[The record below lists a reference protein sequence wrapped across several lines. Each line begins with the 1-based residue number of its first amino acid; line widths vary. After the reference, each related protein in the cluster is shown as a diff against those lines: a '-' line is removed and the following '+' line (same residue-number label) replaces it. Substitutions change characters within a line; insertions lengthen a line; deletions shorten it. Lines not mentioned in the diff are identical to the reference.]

1 MTSMLLRCFAFFRFT
16 LSLCALLY
24 LAPAYASDVDAE
36 LEQAL
41 DNYVQLGQSDEKA
54 ANAMLVKLWQNNE
67 TNSAVKSWARLASYM
82 ASNNFDAEHPEKKQA
97 FLQLMLKKAETTENS
112 DALAEIYGTEIHALL
127 FERKINDA
135 IIKADKLQFYLE
147 RASDPRIRYFYNNL
161 LGYLFRQDSQYSR
174 ALEHYIEALDA
185 VAETDNEA
193 TVRRRTVLNVA
204 IAHVHAELK
213 NWPQAKE
220 QAKITLDDAIKY
232 GFKSFAIDM
241 YILQGYIAGYQKQ
254 FDDAVQINKLGAA
267 YAEEQGDELAV
278 LTFENN
284 LASSYIELGRF
295 DVAKAIFLQA
305 LERAERLKDEYSVE
319 LIKFNLAYIQVV
331 QGEHQAGLAQMKA
344 GMKYFSE
351 KDSKAQFEPNY
362 EWLAKAY
369 AAAGMYKEQAET
381 LLEQM
386 ALQEEIRANE
396 RETRLNELQNR
407 YDTKA
412 KVQQITIL
420 EQENGL
426 KAQLLE
432 NQQLQ
437 QKLTML
443 FVLLMLF
450 AAISL
455 FQLYRKVRQSNRKLY
470 ETNKQLAFQSQRD
483 PLTGLYNR
491 RALQQHMQLRAL
503 KRREQDEKVHLT
515 GLLLLDIDFFKRIN
529 DHYGHAAGDA
539 VLIEIAQRLQ
549 AVCREQDI
557 VVRWGGEE
565 VLVLLDKIV
574 PGQVDGFISRI
585 MHAIADTPVTY
596 EQHHIAVSASGGFI
610 HLPFAGIS
618 EDKLDWEKVMQIVD
632 MALYLSKAH
641 GRNQV
646 CLINDLKVPFEQAE
660 ALLYTDLTGAIRDG
674 MLDVKTISGPGGPV
688 S

>member
-1 MTSMLLRCFAFFRFT
+1 MLLRCFGPLRIILIFCTFF
-16 LSLCALLY
+16 Y
-24 LAPAYASDVDAE
+24 LASTHASDVDVE
-36 LEQAL
+36 LESAL
-41 DNYVQLGQSDEKA
+41 DNYVQLLQSDNDA
-54 ANAMLVKLWQNNE
+54 AKILLHDLWQRSE
-67 TNSAVKSWARLASYM
+67 TNPAIQSWARLASYM
-82 ASNNFDAEHPEKKQA
+82 TSDSFNIENQEKMQA
-97 FLQLMLKKAETTENS
+97 LLQLMLEKAETTENS
-112 DALAEIYGTEIHALL
+112 NALAEIYGTELEML
-127 FERKINDA
+127 FYQRKVNDA
-135 IIKADKLQFYLE
+135 IIKADRLQFHLQ
-147 RASDPRIRYFYNNL
+147 RATDPRIRYYFNAV
-161 LGYLFRQDSQYSR
+161 LGYVFKQDSQFSR
-174 ALEHYIEALDA
+174 SLEHYIEALDA
-185 VAETDNEA
+185 VSETNNEA
-193 TVRRRTVLNVA
+193 TIRRRIALNVR
-204 IAHVHAELK
+204 IAQVQSELK

-220 QAKITLDDAIKY
+220 LAQSTLDEAIKY
-232 GFKSFAIDM
+232 DLKPFVIDM
-241 YILQGYIAGYQKQ
+241 FILQGYIASYQKRY
-254 FDDAVQINKLGAA
+254 DDAVAINKRGIN
-267 YAEEQGDELAV
+267 YVEQHGDELAV

-284 LASSYIELGRF
+284 LGSTYVEIGQYAAAK
-295 DVAKAIFLQA
+295 DVFNVA

-344 GMKYFSE
+344 SMQYFSE
-351 KDSKAQFEPNY
+351 KDSKAQFETNY

-396 RETRLNELQNR
+396 REAKLNELQNR

-412 KVQQITIL
+412 KAQQITIL
-420 EQENGL
+420 EQENNL

-443 FVLLMLF
+443 FVLVMLF
-450 AAISL
+450 AAMSL

-574 PGQVDGFISRI
+574 PAQVEGFISRI

-646 CLINDLKVPFEQAE
+646 CLINDLKVPFDQAE

-674 MLDVKTISGPGGPV
+674 MLDVKAISGPGGPV

>member
-1 MTSMLLRCFAFFRFT
+1 MSLRCFGLFRLIFIFCAFF
-16 LSLCALLY
+16 Y
-24 LAPAYASDVDAE
+24 LAPTHASDVDAE
-36 LEQAL
+36 LDKAL
-41 DNYVQLGQSDEKA
+41 DRFVQLSQSDRDGAK
-54 ANAMLVKLWQNNE
+54 AMLHELWQRNE
-67 TNSAVKSWARLASYM
+67 TNPAVQSWARLASYM
-82 ASNNFDAEHPEKKQA
+82 TTDSFDVEKPELMQSY
-97 FLQLMLKKAETTENS
+97 LQQMLQRAETTENP
-112 DALAEIYGTEIHALL
+112 DALTEIYGTELEIIL
-127 FERKINDA
+127 FQRKLNDA
-135 IIKADKLQFYLE
+135 VIKADRLQFYLQ
-147 RASDPRIRYFYNNL
+147 RAVEPRIRYYFNSV

-185 VAETDNEA
+185 VTETDNEA
-193 TVRRRTVLNVA
+193 TVRRRTALNVA
-204 IAHVHAELK
+204 IAQVQAELK
-213 NWPQAKE
+213 NWPQARE
-220 QAKITLDDAIKY
+220 LAQSTLDEAIKY
-232 GFKSFAIDM
+232 DLKSFVTEM
-241 YILQGYIAGYQKQ
+241 FILQGYIASYEKR
-254 FDDAVQINKLGAA
+254 FEDAIQINQRGIA
-267 YAEEQGDELAV
+267 YVQEHGDEYGV

-284 LASSYIELGRF
+284 LGSSYVELEQYTA
-295 DVAKAIFLQA
+295 AKEVFMRA
-305 LERAERLKDEYSVE
+305 LERAERLKEEYSVE
-319 LIKFNLAYIQVV
+319 LIKFNLGYIKAV
-331 QGEHQAGLAQMKA
+331 QGEHQAGLTQMKA

-351 KDSKAQFEPNY
+351 KDSKTTFAENY

-381 LLEQM
+381 LVEQM
-386 ALQEEIRANE
+386 ALQEELRANE
-396 RETRLNELQNR
+396 RETKLNELQNR

-420 EQENGL
+420 EQENNL

-443 FVLLMLF
+443 LVLVMIF
-450 AAISL
+450 AAMSL

-503 KRREQDEKVHLT
+503 KRREQDEKASLT

-549 AVCREQDI
+549 ATCRDQDI

-565 VLVLLDKIV
+565 IMVLLDKIT
-574 PGQVDGFISRI
+574 PAQVNGFVGRI
-585 MHAIADTPVTY
+585 MHAIADTPITY

-660 ALLYTDLTGAIRDG
+660 ALLYTDLSGAISDG
-674 MLDVKTISGPGGPV
+674 MLDVTTISGPGGPV